1 MKSLANSRS
10 LINPAFI
17 KYLPYILKD
26 FEPHPSYWICATCW
40 LVKERANH
48 GYVEEKL
55 KVSLEG
61 KLQDLEQR
69 CESLEHARSF
79 FGEEMY
85 RKFLD
90 IERMRG
96 EAFVIDQG
104 NWNYSVSLIKF
115 LRSFILTPML
125 CNKGKTVL
133 FKFR

>member
-1 MKSLANSRS
+1 M
-10 LINPAFI
+10 LI
-17 KYLPYILKD
+17 
-26 FEPHPSYWICATCW
+26 HH
-40 LVKERANH
+40 LVKERTNH

-79 FGEEMY
+79 FGEEIY

-90 IERMRG
+90 IEQMRG

-104 NWNYSVSLIKF
+104 N
-115 LRSFILTPML
+115 
-125 CNKGKTVL
+125 
-133 FKFR
+133 